1 MVNNKKSNKY
11 FFIFSF
17 YRFINLKNKDSIK
30 KKLDLYFQ
38 NKLMRGTILLA
49 DEGIN
54 GTISGTQIDLEKAIK
69 IIKKFLNIRKLEIKV
84 NKNKFL
90 PFNKMKVRL
99 KKEIVSF
106 GEHHINIKNVGKYIE
121 PKDWDEFIN
130 EKNIKLIDTRN
141 IFEIKIGKFNSS
153 INPKTKCF
161 REFSKNFDKLKLN
174 KNDNIAMYCTGG
186 IRCEKASS
194 YLKQIGYRNVS
205 QLRGGII
212 NYLEYKKNSRQPKKM
227 QWKGECFVFDNRVT
241 VNNDLDKG
249 KFKQCFG
256 CRVPLSKKDLKS
268 KFYKKGVHC
277 HHCVDTRSADQI
289 KKSEMR
295 QSQIETYDK
304 ISQNRV

>member
-1 MVNNKKSNKY
+1 MVKNKKAN

-17 YRFINLKNKDSIK
+17 YQFINLKNKDSIK

-38 NKLMRGTILLA
+38 NKIMRGTILLA

-54 GTISGTQIDLEKAIK
+54 GTISGTKTDLEMAIK
-69 IIKKFLNIRKLEIKV
+69 IIKKFLNIRTLEIKV
-84 NKNKFL
+84 NKNEFL
-90 PFNKMKVRL
+90 PFNKMKIRL

-106 GEHHINIKNVGKYIE
+106 GEHHINIKNTGNYIE
-121 PKDWDEFIN
+121 PKDWDKFIN
-130 EKNIKLIDTRN
+130 EDNTKLIDTRN
-141 IFEIKIGKFNSS
+141 IFEIEIGKFNGA

-161 REFSKNFDKLKLN
+161 REFSKHFNKLKLN
-174 KNDNIAMYCTGG
+174 KNDKIAMYCTGG

-194 YLKQIGYRNVS
+194 HLKQIGYKNVS

-212 NYLEYKKNSRQPKKM
+212 NYLEHKRSSGKSKKM

-241 VNNDLDKG
+241 VNKDLDKG
-249 KFKQCFG
+249 KFEQCFG

-268 KFYKKGVHC
+268 RFYKKGVHC

-295 QSQIETYDK
+295 QSQIEIYNK
-304 ISQNRV
+304 IG